1 MIHKYSMS
9 GYNIVLD
16 VESGGVYVVD
26 GLTFNML
33 DKISL
38 PMDKNCPDKF
48 FKEFSEY
55 TKEEIQDSY
64 NEIYS
69 LYTSKRLF
77 SDNNGYEKYK
87 ESSVELPCCDDAVWL
102 PWHDGRRGQQQ
113 RLYCVYGKRRRHGTG
128 DLRRPED

>member
-26 GLTFNML
+26 DLTFKML

-38 PMDKNCPDKF
+38 PMNKNCPDNL
-48 FKEFSEY
+48 FKEFSKY
-55 TKEEIQDSY
+55 SIEEIQDSY

-69 LYTSKRLF
+69 LYQKG
-77 SDNNGYEKYK
+77 DIMNKENGET
-87 ESSVELPCCDDAVWL
+87 L
-102 PWHDGRRGQQQ
+102 
-113 RLYCVYGKRRRHGTG
+113 
-128 DLRRPED
+128 